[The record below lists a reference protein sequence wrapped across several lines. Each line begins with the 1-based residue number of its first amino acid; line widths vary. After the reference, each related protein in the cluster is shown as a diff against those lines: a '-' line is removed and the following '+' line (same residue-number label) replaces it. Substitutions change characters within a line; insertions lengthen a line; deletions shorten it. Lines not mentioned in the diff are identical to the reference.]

1 MLPESQNIF
10 LNDLKE
16 ELLDNSHKVQLYRTE
31 TEMRVAVLN
40 DASFPTR
47 AGKYWQSV
55 REMDVM
61 HRELIKMSFRYRKN
75 LIQIKRLEKKL
86 EETND

>member
-1 MLPESQNIF
+1 MLPESQNKF

-16 ELLDNSHKVQLYRTE
+16 ELIDNSHKVQLYRTE

-40 DASFPTR
+40 DASFPTP
-47 AGKYWQSV
+47 ASKYWQSV

-61 HRELIKMSFRYRKN
+61 HRELIKMSFEYRKN
-75 LIQIKRLEKKL
+75 LIKL
-86 EETND
+86 KQ

>member
-1 MLPESQNIF
+1 MLPESQNKF

-40 DASFPTR
+40 DASFPTP
-47 AGKYWQSV
+47 ASK
-55 REMDVM
+55 
-61 HRELIKMSFRYRKN
+61 
-75 LIQIKRLEKKL
+75 
-86 EETND
+86 